1 VDSLA
6 FTYCAPTCPPAPP
19 PPQSTKALL
28 RGLTIKTHTSLFSGR
43 QQRSATP
50 PPQLASSHPDLA
62 GLGAAAQSASSVQSS
77 VLEPCN
83 VLLEHYSSNGQ
94 QDLKLD
100 VSDIRLKVGACLNC
114 EGGGL
119 SMPQACLSSGLVL
132 QNAQC
137 TLIGPDVLPA

>member
-1 VDSLA
+1 MCTHCSPPPHPPARL
-6 FTYCAPTCPPAPP
+6 CAPPL
-19 PPQSTKALL
+19 QSTKALL

-100 VSDIRLKVGACLNC
+100 VSDIRLKVGQGRPAGQ
-114 EGGGL
+114 GGWARLGH
-119 SMPQACLSSGLVL
+119 ADAAV
-132 QNAQC
+132 
-137 TLIGPDVLPA
+137 